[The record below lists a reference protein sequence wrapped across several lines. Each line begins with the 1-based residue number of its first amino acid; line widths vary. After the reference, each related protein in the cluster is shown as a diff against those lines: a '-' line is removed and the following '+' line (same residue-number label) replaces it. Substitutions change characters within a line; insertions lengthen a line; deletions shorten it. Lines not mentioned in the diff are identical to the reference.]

1 MGSGPEI
8 LFLRGCIVSEDS
20 CYISTWGEFM
30 HLAMYFMGYHS
41 LLIRVRAKKKKKKKK
56 KRKKKKKD
64 KIKNDDSA
72 LFIISFFIGHVYG
85 RARLL
90 H

>member
-8 LFLRGCIVSEDS
+8 LFLRGCLVSEDS
-20 CYISTWGEFM
+20 CYISTWGDFI
-30 HLAMYFMGYHS
+30 HLTMYFMRDHS
-41 LLIRVRAKKKKKKKK
+41 LLIRVCA
-56 KRKKKKKD
+56 KKKKKD
-64 KIKNDDSA
+64 KIKNDDSV
-72 LFIISFFIGHVYG
+72 LFIVSFFIGHVYG